1 MAERIEAL
9 REGHLDECARLY
21 VSTFNAEPWNQRWT
35 LENARNK
42 LAWTLGVPGF
52 LGWVLSLGDGIA
64 AFAAGYRQQEDEGAA
79 FYLAILCVGPKA
91 QGTGVGTRLT
101 RHLEGELAKQGVR
114 KVYLITRRDTPAQA
128 FYGKHA
134 YRVSDEEIIMSHEW

>member
-9 REGHLDECARLY
+9 REEHLDECARLY

-35 LENARNK
+35 LETAHKK
-42 LAWTLGVPGF
+42 LAWTMGVPGF
-52 LGWVLSLGDGIA
+52 SGWVLSLGDGIV
-64 AFAAGYRQQEDEGAA
+64 AFAAGYLQQEDEGEA
-79 FYLAILCVGPKA
+79 FYLAILCVGPNA
-91 QGTGVGTRLT
+91 QGTGVGSRLT
-101 RHLEGELAKQGVR
+101 GHLEDELGKQGVR

>member
-9 REGHLDECARLY
+9 REEHLDECAHLY
-21 VSTFNAEPWNQRWT
+21 VSTFNAGPWNQRWNFET
-35 LENARNK
+35 ARKK
-42 LAWTLGVPGF
+42 LAWTLGVPAF
-52 LGWVLSLGDGIA
+52 LGWVLSLGDGIV
-64 AFAAGYRQQEDEGAA
+64 AFAAGYRQQEDEGEV

-91 QGTGVGTRLT
+91 QGTGMGSRLT
-101 RHLEGELAKQGVR
+101 VHLEGELGKQGVK

-134 YRVSDEEIIMSHEW
+134 YKVSDEDIVMTHEW

>member
-9 REGHLDECARLY
+9 REEYLDGCTHLY

-35 LENARNK
+35 LETTHKK

-52 LGWVLSLGDGIA
+52 SGWVLSLDDVIV
-64 AFAAGYRQQEDEGAA
+64 AFAAGYRQQEYRGEV
-79 FYLAILCVGPKA
+79 FYLAILCVGPQA
-91 QGTGVGTRLT
+91 QGTGVGSRLT
-101 RHLEGELAKQGVR
+101 RHLEDELQKQGVR

-134 YRVSDEEIIMSHEW
+134 YKVSDEDIVMSHEW